1 MSAGKIFLGVLAGT
15 ATGALLGV
23 LFAPQKGSVTRRKI
37 AKRGQDDINTLKD
50 KFNEFIDDITE
61 KFEQVKED
69 VVDFA
74 EQGKAKAEE
83 AVKEAKK

>member
-61 KFEQVKED
+61 KFEQVKEG